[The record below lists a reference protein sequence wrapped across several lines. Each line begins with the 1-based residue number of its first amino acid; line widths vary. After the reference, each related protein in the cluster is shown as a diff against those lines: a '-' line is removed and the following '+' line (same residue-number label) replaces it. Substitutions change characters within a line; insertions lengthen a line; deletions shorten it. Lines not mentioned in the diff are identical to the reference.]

1 MGKLILLRH
10 GQSAW
15 NKKNVFTG
23 WIDIPLSQE
32 GIEESIA
39 AGKKI
44 AGYSIDF
51 IYSSYL
57 IRAQTTACLAMAQTK
72 QIPYVQHLKEEG
84 WYAHGAGGHSLV
96 PMYYAKELNER
107 MYGDL
112 QGKNKDEMRKEF
124 GVEQVQKW
132 RRSFDLAPPQGESL
146 SMTAQRTIPFFRKTI
161 LPKLEEGNTV
171 LISAHGNSLRSIVMD
186 IEGLSEQ
193 AVLDLEIATG
203 EVRVYEYS
211 KEVFVRYG

>member
-15 NKKNVFTG
+15 NKKNIFTG

-32 GIEESIA
+32 GIAESIA
-39 AGKKI
+39 AGEKI

-57 IRAQTTACLAMAQTK
+57 LRAQTTACLAMAQTK
-72 QIPYVQHLKEEG
+72 QIPYVQHPKEEI
-84 WYAHGAGGHSLV
+84 WYTQGVEGHSLV

-107 MYGDL
+107 VYGEL
-112 QGKNKDEMRKEF
+112 QGKNKDEMRQEF
-124 GVEQVQKW
+124 GAEQVQKW
-132 RRSFDLAPPQGESL
+132 RRSFDLPPPQGESL
-146 SMTAQRTIPFFRKTI
+146 SMTAQRTIPFFRSKI
-161 LPKLEEGNTV
+161 LPKLQKGNTV
-171 LISAHGNSLRSIVMD
+171 LICAHGNSLRSIVMD